1 MSFYLDNKQKEIED
15 NVTKEV
21 RNLIRGNSSFYFIAG
36 AGSGKTYALI
46 DGVNEFIKLKHTELR
61 AMGQTV
67 LCITYTNNAANEIR
81 KRVGDDNLTS
91 ISTIHSFIWE
101 TVNVHMDEMI
111 EEHVIYLNEEI
122 TRINNDIYVYESDK
136 KAIANIRDIGKDNIS
151 KVVEKIALKQ
161 NDFYDACNLG
171 AKDFWDYLAREFGD
185 EFSFKIKSN
194 AQHVTHALKNLV
206 RAKKYKIC
214 IDKILSKA
222 EGFDSLKYFS
232 SKNIES
238 LNNNIIGHDTLL
250 KYSSR
255 MFCKY
260 PALTRKVIDAHPIVF
275 VDEFQDSEDS
285 VLNIFLG
292 LLEYSQGKK
301 IDFCLGF
308 FGDPVQAIYNNKM
321 HAMNK
326 KMAIVGKNINRRS
339 HQTIVNCINKIR
351 GSRDLIQQNPINIY
365 SGKCDLSF
373 EVRSK
378 SEYSHS
384 SIMLEIDKYK
394 KKWGIDS
401 NNKLTC
407 LVLKNNMLSELC
419 GFGDLFLL
427 INDIYNIEFSK
438 GFEKVS
444 SEFLFSEE
452 RNAGRLPILLYE
464 IILPLYLIKNK
475 EELSLADV
483 FGGNFHNSCS
493 LNDLIE
499 SVRFFYDLGFIT
511 LYDYICDAL
520 DKKDECENL
529 NNKSIKIIESVIPF
543 DTQVIEHLISDI
555 YNKCKFKKDEKT
567 KKLIRK
573 VLLTDIHQFYRW
585 LDFLFQSISKNDTDY
600 LTCHSSKGLEFD
612 NVIVFLDDS
621 FNRNETYISA
631 FLQADINEILDDPLE
646 SARRIVYVSCSRA
659 IKNLRVC
666 LYTATGENIES
677 TKGIFNSI

>member
-1 MSFYLDNKQKEIED
+1 
-15 NVTKEV
+15 
-21 RNLIRGNSSFYFIAG
+21 
-36 AGSGKTYALI
+36 
-46 DGVNEFIKLKHTELR
+46 
-61 AMGQTV
+61 MGQTV